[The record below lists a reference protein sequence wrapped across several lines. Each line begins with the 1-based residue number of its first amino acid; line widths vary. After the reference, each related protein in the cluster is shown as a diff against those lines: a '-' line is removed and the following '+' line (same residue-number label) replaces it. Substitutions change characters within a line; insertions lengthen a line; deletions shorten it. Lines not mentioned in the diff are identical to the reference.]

1 MIETF
6 DQLALWYRDNQDP
19 LPSRIVSRKNTSED
33 GRPDWTSEFA
43 AWLTVPEGVNVYEEA
58 RKGKIVRQVEYAYPM
73 RRAVAIVQR
82 MTRHRML
89 PPYGETLSTFTRCQY
104 SVEALASAFAS
115 AYPVMGEPRIARAH
129 LEHALRRARAAYRF
143 I

>member
-6 DQLALWYRDNQDP
+6 DQLARWYRDNQDP
-19 LPSRIVSRKNTSED
+19 LPSRIVSRKRISED
-33 GRPDWTSEFA
+33 GRP
-43 AWLTVPEGVNVYEEA
+43 G
-58 RKGKIVRQVEYAYPM
+58 
-73 RRAVAIVQR
+73 
-82 MTRHRML
+82 
-89 PPYGETLSTFTRCQY
+89 QY